1 MEHHKPKSI
10 EGFRPPEFSPSVI
23 FFNQNSQDAK
33 YPGTKKPLGFSVLGI
48 IVNPRDGK
56 GEAVKYDR
64 SFGRNLR
71 TEDAADAG
79 KIFFEAGA
87 EGGIVRPLVE
97 AVLGRMRQLLEL
109 YREILLT

>member
-1 MEHHKPKSI
+1 MSHVSSI
-10 EGFRPPEFSPSVI
+10 HYP
-23 FFNQNSQDAK
+23 QDTK

-48 IVNPRDGK
+48 IVNPRDGAGG

-79 KIFFEAGA
+79 KIFFEASA
-87 EGGIVRPLVE
+87 AGGIVRPLWCC
-97 AVLGRMRQLLEL
+97 
-109 YREILLT
+109 

>member
-1 MEHHKPKSI
+1 M
-10 EGFRPPEFSPSVI
+10 SPSHPLPTI
-23 FFNQNSQDAK
+23 HPQDAK

-48 IVNPRDGK
+48 IVNPRDGG

-79 KIFFEAGA
+79 KIFFEASA
-87 EGGIVRPLVE
+87 AGGIVRPLVE
-97 AVLGRMRQLLEL
+97 AVLARLRALLEL
-109 YREILLT
+109 YRELVLPRWLSNCAI

>member
-1 MEHHKPKSI
+1 MSLSHPLPTIHP
-10 EGFRPPEFSPSVI
+10 
-23 FFNQNSQDAK
+23 QDAK

-56 GEAVKYDR
+56 GAAEAAAEAVKYDR

-79 KIFFEAGA
+79 KIFFEASA
-87 EGGIVRPLVE
+87 KGGIVRPLVE
-97 AVLGRMRQLLEL
+97 AVLARLRALLEL
-109 YREILLT
+109 YRELVLP